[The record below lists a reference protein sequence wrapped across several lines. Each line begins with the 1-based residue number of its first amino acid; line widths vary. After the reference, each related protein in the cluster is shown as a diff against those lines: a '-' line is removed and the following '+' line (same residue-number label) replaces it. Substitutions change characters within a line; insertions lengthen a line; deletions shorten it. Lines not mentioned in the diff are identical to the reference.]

1 MASENLVQHFS
12 LCCLCMNHSEEEVFT
27 ILRNPC
33 KVQTQVQTPSIVNM
47 IKNRHLTLAHKDI
60 TKRIRITRI
69 YPQGGI
75 LSPFIWNLVVDGQ
88 LAEGS
93 DAVIIW
99 QRTQKIII
107 ERSDTKG
114 LNINALSKKVC
125 SPGIGAGRKSGP
137 VRDPVN
143 GSANNI

>member
-1 MASENLVQHFS
+1 
-12 LCCLCMNHSEEEVFT
+12 
-27 ILRNPC
+27 
-33 KVQTQVQTPSIVNM
+33 M
-47 IKNRHLTLAHKDI
+47 IKNRHLTLAHKNNKKDPNHKDI
-60 TKRIRITRI
+60 PSRV
-69 YPQGGI
+69 I

-99 QRTQKIII
+99 QRMQKIII

-114 LNINALSKKVC
+114 FNINALSKKVC

-137 VRDPVN
+137 VRDPVK
-143 GSANNI
+143 